1 VSSYFVTLI
10 GLKDKQYM
18 KYLSVI
24 LTLMLGLK
32 NPLLSQQRV
41 VAECTVNF
49 KISMDDGTLDKDVS
63 NSFSKSYKTVYI
75 KGNDSRVDFVSP
87 AIQQSIIYEK
97 TQSSA
102 VVLREFGTNKFM
114 NRLSKEQWLTANKQ
128 YQGMTLNLV
137 NETKIV
143 LGYECKKALLT
154 LKDGS
159 VFSLYYATSIVPSVK
174 EFEYQFKDIPGFVLE
189 YQIKESGDNT
199 IVNYKAEKITLSP
212 VLASRFD
219 IPTSGYRLMN

>member
-1 VSSYFVTLI
+1 
-10 GLKDKQYM
+10 M

>member
-1 VSSYFVTLI
+1 
-10 GLKDKQYM
+10 M

-24 LTLMLGLK
+24 LILMLGLQ
-32 NPLLSQQRV
+32 NPLLAQQRV
-41 VAECTVNF
+41 VAECTVIF
-49 KISMDDGTLDKDVS
+49 KVSMDDGTLDKDLS

-75 KGNDSRVDFVSP
+75 KGNDSRVDLVNP
-87 AIQQSIIYEK
+87 AIQQSVIYDK

-114 NRLSKEQWLTANKQ
+114 NRLSKEQWLAANKQ